1 MLIGFIKNKGP
12 SMTYDFNTIT
22 DRRHTNAVKYD
33 LAVARGKPADVL
45 SLWVADMDFP
55 TAPEVL
61 GALHERVSHGIFG
74 YSTPDDRFYEA
85 VIKWQKTEHN
95 FDVERRWIVTTPGVV
110 FGIVSAIRAFTEE
123 GDAVLIQTPVY
134 YPFKNMILAN
144 NRKLVTSSLFEKDG
158 KWQIDFD
165 DFEKKIIENKVKLFV
180 LCSPHNPVGRVWTR
194 EELERISQIC
204 LKHNVLVFSD
214 EIHNDFIFEPH
225 KHTVYSTLSK
235 EAAEN
240 SIVATSAS
248 KTFNLA
254 GLQFSV
260 MFIQNPQI
268 RAKFSDARNATGYDE
283 PNLMGLAATQA
294 AYEHGKEWLTALKKH
309 LASNRDFVRTFVKEK
324 LPKARLI
331 EPEGT
336 YLLWLDFSAYGYS
349 DSELDDLIVNKAKVW
364 LDRGTMFGSEGDN
377 YQRINIATPRALLQE
392 ALERIAGAV

>member
-1 MLIGFIKNKGP
+1 
-12 SMTYDFNTIT
+12 MTYDFNTIT

-61 GALHERVSHGIFG
+61 DALHERVSHGIFG

-85 VIKWQKTEHN
+85 VIKWQKTEHS

-144 NRKLVTSSLFEKDG
+144 KRKLVTSSLFEKEG

-214 EIHNDFIFEPH
+214 EIHNDFVFEPH

-283 PNLMGLAATQA
+283 PNIMGLAATQA

-349 DSELDDLIVNKAKVW
+349 DSELDDLIVNRAKVW

-392 ALERIAGAV
+392 ALERIAVAV